1 MVYIA
6 GHYIELQ
13 PFINYAIS
21 GAVLAII
28 SQFGDLSASFIKRS
42 LNIKDFGKILPG
54 HGGIVDRMDSV
65 LSVSYTHLSKRQNAI
80 LEKIFRESCKK
91 VVLMIL
97 AVVLCMSITC
107 IGICS
112 RGAPESTD

>member
-1 MVYIA
+1 MYKRQ

-28 SQFGDLSASFIKRS
+28 SQFGDLSASFITRS
-42 LNIKDFGKILPG
+42 LNIKDFRTILPG

-65 LSVSYTHLSKRQNAI
+65 LFCI
-80 LEKIFRESCKK
+80 P
-91 VVLMIL
+91 VVFLI
-97 AVVLCMSITC
+97 
-107 IGICS
+107 
-112 RGAPESTD
+112 STMMFI